1 MNIGLC
7 LSGGGT
13 RGVFHIGVLSALREL
28 KIYPSVVSGTSA
40 GALVGALFCAGVAP
54 TVILEEAKS
63 VKWYHFLGARIPK
76 NGISDLSIIKQLLQK
91 YISKDEFENLNI
103 ALYIASTNMSLGEV
117 TVFNTGPLFQVV
129 MASCA
134 VPFLFE
140 PVIIDQKIYMD
151 GGITMNLPVSPI
163 VPSCDQVIASNLIP
177 IESMAVNK
185 IKGIQQTLTRVLE
198 ISINQNTKSQK
209 PLAHKLIETA
219 EICKYKRYDLNN
231 PDALYKLGYKTAMEI
246 LG

>member
-13 RGVFHIGVLSALREL
+13 RGVFHIGVLSALMEL
-28 KIYPSVVSGTSA
+28 KIYPTIVSGTSA
-40 GALVGALFCAGVAP
+40 GALVGALYCAGVEP
-54 TVILEEAKS
+54 SVILEEAKS

-76 NGISDLSIIKQLLQK
+76 NGLSDLSIIKQLLQK
-91 YISKDEFENLNI
+91 YISKDEFESLNI
-103 ALYIASTNMSLGEV
+103 PLYVATTNMSLGEV
-117 TVFNTGPLFQVV
+117 SVFSTGPIFQAV

-140 PVIIDQKIYMD
+140 PVMIDQHIHMD

-163 VPSCDQVIASNLIP
+163 VSLCDQVIASNIIP

-198 ISINQNTKSQK
+198 ISIDQNTKSQK
-209 PLAHKLIETA
+209 PLAHKMIETA

-231 PDALYKLGYKTAMEI
+231 PDALYELGYKTAMEI
-246 LG
+246 LK